1 MLVVTGSQHT
11 ALDLA
16 LTTTSD
22 KGKTKEQTQASPLSR
37 PSLSKPL
44 STTALEIVVD
54 KLGSWRS
61 SWENEPEV
69 LASILRFLDYVWQH
83 LADYAES
90 IQELRKKKELWKE
103 LVDIAFEEVAAEP
116 IEGDEVEPYCHRL
129 MAKSHALRTIV
140 LDVEYSIDKLGPK
153 AHDTSSFTTFA
164 SSFTDKQKL
173 LTALTAAID
182 SSCDPDLHQD
192 VNELIRTSF
201 PDLDLTSL
209 RLPPSAHPLDRSRTF
224 GTSYI
229 YSLPLLRRHLDGHLA
244 QETDGEQSMIGH
256 EAFSEIVEQTARLN
270 CNFSLLEAQM
280 LGTTSW
286 RQALETVLP
295 LVRKDGGVQGSVAGC
310 VTDIAKQVA
319 QEERGGQV
327 MQTLHSE
334 RLEILLSLVEILHN
348 SSGPETRTAA
358 IGLVGE
364 VSSIFG
370 NSSLDLIDSLSRKT
384 KPSFHSPLLRITYFL
399 STQIN
404 SLFST
409 PSSLQSLSHED
420 KIQLNTQIT
429 SVLRILL
436 SSLRELFLLAR
447 ARKTFEIEQ
456 DLSLSIALLSRLVD
470 SPFAPPPALWL
481 AQCHSLD
488 LFRTALAVFASTN
501 NFESD
506 QPLYAPLV
514 LDFCLLVANSSPQA
528 AEQIALDGVMT
539 ALTNNALTE
548 SAESGAIPITSSV
561 DGSQTTQHRLWTSM
575 LALVVSLVAA
585 LGDSTRFIEQDVT
598 GFARLYGSQIAR
610 ALSWNSDSSITVAG
624 LEELSL
630 VVALLQ
636 GMAKASARGGSSSLS
651 ASVTAAFIEQTL
663 HLLQHLVYA
672 LLHPN
677 HLSSLVE
684 GTTPEERN
692 VIEKEANEPESS
704 SKPVNEAVTLAIL
717 RLAQSTVATLIDF
730 TNAWSM
736 MVKEATEWRPENAL
750 ILPVC
755 PPLLFLGSSA
765 IVTD

>member
-11 ALDLA
+11 ALDLS

-22 KGKTKEQTQASPLSR
+22 KGKSKEQTQPSPLPR
-37 PSLSKPL
+37 PTLGKPL
-44 STTALEIVVD
+44 AKTALDIVVE

-90 IQELRKKKELWKE
+90 IDELRKKKELWKG
-103 LVDIAFEEVAAEP
+103 LVEIAFEEAGAEP

-129 MAKSHALRTIV
+129 MAKSHALRAIV
-140 LDVEYSIDKLGPK
+140 LDTEYAIDKLGPK
-153 AHDTSSFTTFA
+153 AQDTASFSTFA
-164 SSFTDKQKL
+164 VSFKDTKKL
-173 LTALTAAID
+173 LAALTAAID

-244 QETDGEQSMIGH
+244 QENDGEQSMIGH

-286 RQALETVLP
+286 RQALETLSP
-295 LVRKDGGVQGSVAGC
+295 LVRKDVAVQSAIAGC

-319 QEERGGQV
+319 QEDRGGQV
-327 MQTLHSE
+327 MQTLHGE

-348 SSGPETRTAA
+348 SSGPETKPTSIAL
-358 IGLVGE
+358 IGE

-370 NSSLDLIDSLSRKT
+370 NPSLDLIDSLSRKT
-384 KPSFHSPLLRITYFL
+384 KPSFHSALLQIAFFL
-399 STQIN
+399 SAQIN
-404 SLFST
+404 SSFSN
-409 PSSLQSLSHED
+409 PSSLQSLSHDD
-420 KIQLNTQIT
+420 KTQLNTQVA

-447 ARKTFEIEQ
+447 ASKTFETEQ
-456 DLSLSIALLSRLVD
+456 DLSLSIALLSRLLD
-470 SPFAPPPALWL
+470 SPFAPPPPLWL

-488 LFRTALAVFASTN
+488 LFRTALNVFVSTN
-501 NFESD
+501 TFESD
-506 QPLYAPLV
+506 QPLYAPLI

-548 SAESGAIPITSSV
+548 AAESGAIAITSPV

-575 LALVVSLVAA
+575 LALVVSLVSA

-610 ALSWNSDSSITVAG
+610 AQSWSSDSPITAVG

-636 GMAKASARGGSSSLS
+636 GMAKSSSRGGSSSLS
-651 ASVTAAFIEQTL
+651 TSVTAAFVEQTL

-677 HLSSLVE
+677 HLSSLIE

-692 VIEKEANEPESS
+692 SIEKETNESS
-704 SKPVNEAVTLAIL
+704 PKSISEAVNLAIL
-717 RLAQSTVATLIDF
+717 RLAQNIVGTLIDF
-730 TNAWSM
+730 TDAWSM
-736 MVKEATEWRPENAL
+736 LTREATEWRSENAI
-750 ILPVC
+750 ILPVSL
-755 PPLLFLGSSA
+755 PFSSQQ
-765 IVTD
+765 